1 MATPLTPDEVA
12 LWQTPEMQA
21 RMQAIAS
28 PAAFGPPRP
37 DPQHTAERVAA
48 SMNSQGL
55 YIPGLATPQSVTEP
69 PTPAISPAPAPP
81 YAATKLT
88 ESLNS
93 NGLYIPGMKG
103 VDQSVQDPSLPRP
116 VASTGAIASP
126 AATRSAEPGL
136 GMQLQMPAYA
146 PPRTT
151 PAGWQPSSRSGRLQL
166 TGDEKGTLAS
176 SEENY
181 EQANDKR
188 AAVQMQVADDVAAL
202 RNAQQVGAERADA
215 EAQQRE
221 AERQQYGRENVAKM
235 QALTKDVN
243 DASNIDPGKFW
254 DNKGTLARVVGAIG
268 VALGGFVAGRTGG
281 PNLALDQIERAI
293 DRDVDAQKAR
303 LAAARGKLDEQRGI
317 YASMREQFGD
327 ERMADAAAKHAYLE
341 NAERQVQNLAA
352 NSASKD
358 IQARSQELLAGLQ
371 EKKFQHAAQLE
382 QMAQGQVTERYAPAQ
397 TVGGAPK
404 PQTLDP
410 SRIVRMPD
418 GSVRV
423 MGTADEGKEE
433 RGKAGATANIQS
445 NIDEALRIRKD
456 ASAID
461 LANPYSTARKRLD
474 SLQAETSQLV
484 TVARG
489 QGAMSRDDQ
498 EVATRAIGEMN
509 GWTDSSDEVLKG
521 TRERF
526 GKQFEREVQA
536 RGGERIAT
544 GYTLDKS
551 GNVVPVQQYTGQSD
565 KPEGGMVRKVAR
577 NPVK

>member
-1 MATPLTPDEVA
+1 MAGPLTPDEAA

-21 RMQAIAS
+21 RMQTMAHPGA
-28 PAAFGPPRP
+28 PAF
-37 DPQHTAERVAA
+37 V
-48 SMNSQGL
+48 
-55 YIPGLATPQSVTEP
+55 
-69 PTPAISPAPAPP
+69 PAPP
-81 YAATKLT
+81 PKPGALTPASDFGVTNMTFAPKNTSGIDLGIPALAAVPTPVAPKNAQPWA
-88 ESLNS
+88 E
-93 NGLYIPGMKG
+93 P
-103 VDQSVQDPSLPRP
+103 PSGTFAKPRP
-116 VASTGAIASP
+116 ADAGVGPMAGAQP
-126 AATRSAEPGL
+126 A

-146 PPRTT
+146 PPRVV
-151 PAGWQPSSRSGRLQL
+151 PGGWQPSSRSGRLQL

-202 RNAQQVGAERADA
+202 RNAQQVGFERSEA
-215 EAQQRE
+215 EAQRRE
-221 AERQQYGRENVAKM
+221 AKRQQVGRENVAKM
-235 QALTKDVN
+235 QQLTKDVN
-243 DASNIDPGKFW
+243 DASNIDPAKFW

-268 VALGGFVAGRTGG
+268 VALGGFVAARTGG
-281 PNLALDQIERAI
+281 PNLALEQIERAI

-317 YASMREQFGD
+317 YAAMRQQFGD

-371 EKKFQHAAQLE
+371 EKKFARAVDLE
-382 QMAQGQVTERYAPAQ
+382 KMAQGQVTERYAPAH
-397 TVGGAPK
+397 TAGGPK
-404 PQTLDP
+404 PQMIDP

-445 NIDEALRIRKD
+445 NIDEALRIRKE

-461 LANPYSTARKRLD
+461 LANPYSSVRKHLD

-498 EVATRAIGEMN
+498 EVANRAIGEMN
-509 GWTDSSDEVLKG
+509 GWTSSSDEVLKG

-551 GNVVPVQQYTGQSD
+551 GNVVPMQQYTGQSD
-565 KPEGGMVRKVAR
+565 KPEGGMVRKVQR